1 MKELLEKRNVL
12 KLKLELKRQEN
23 FKMLEKNRKEK
34 RKECSKNRPELK
46 RLNLKKY

>member
-34 RKECSKNRPELK
+34 RKECSKNKPELK